1 MKKNKARTRKSVSKR
16 FKLTKGGKVLHR
28 SHYLRHKKVLKKTKG
43 YWMSRGKQ
51 YKKAHEAMLHAG
63 QYAFAGRKM
72 KKRAFRKLWITRL
85 NAALKSQGTS
95 YSKFIHLL
103 RKNKIELDRK
113 ILAKLAVEY
122 PKIFDELVN
131 KI

>member
-1 MKKNKARTRKSVSKR
+1 MVRVKSGQQTRR
-16 FKLTKGGKVLHR
+16 
-28 SHYLRHKKVLKKTKG
+28 RHKKVLKKTKG

-85 NAALKSQGTS
+85 NAALKSHGTS
-95 YSKFIHLL
+95 YSKFMHLL

-131 KI
+131 KIGSNKSK

>member
-1 MKKNKARTRKSVSKR
+1 MVRIKSGQQNKRKHN
-16 FKLTKGGKVLHR
+16 KVF
-28 SHYLRHKKVLKKTKG
+28 KKTKG

-51 YKKAHEAMLHAG
+51 FRKANEAMLHAG

-85 NAALKSQGTS
+85 NAALKSQKTS
-95 YSKFIHLL
+95 YSKFMHLL
-103 RKNKIELDRK
+103 RLNKIELDRK

-122 PKIFDELVN
+122 PKIFDELVK
-131 KI
+131 KISSKKSK